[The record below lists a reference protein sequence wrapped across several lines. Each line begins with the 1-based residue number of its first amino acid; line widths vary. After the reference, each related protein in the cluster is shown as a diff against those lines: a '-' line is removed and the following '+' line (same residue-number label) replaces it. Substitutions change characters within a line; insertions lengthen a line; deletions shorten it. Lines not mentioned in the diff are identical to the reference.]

1 MIDSDKNSPTFNSY
15 ASVEDIKRYARERG
29 IDIPTDGSH
38 IESMLVS
45 AMDYLTSQPWLG
57 KRTHLTQPLSFPR
70 TGLFYDGVPIENDA
84 IPKQLIM
91 AQCRLAIESENEDL
105 HPTLGGEVTTERIEG
120 AITVQYASGTNSGL
134 PKFAWLNGLL
144 NGLLDIRSGFAINTF
159 SVR

>member
-1 MIDSDKNSPTFNSY
+1 MPVKEELIYPLM
-15 ASVEDIKRYARERG
+15 A
-29 IDIPTDGSH
+29 H
-38 IESMLVS
+38 ILSRCWWS

-105 HPTLGGEVTTERIEG
+105 QPTLG
-120 AITVQYASGTNSGL
+120 A
-134 PKFAWLNGLL
+134 K
-144 NGLLDIRSGFAINTF
+144 
-159 SVR
+159 

>member
-15 ASVEDIKRYARERG
+15 ASVEDLKRYARERG

-105 HPTLGGEVTTERIEG
+105 QPTLG
-120 AITVQYASGTNSGL
+120 A
-134 PKFAWLNGLL
+134 K
-144 NGLLDIRSGFAINTF
+144 
-159 SVR
+159 